1 MEILSALPE
10 AEIAGGVPAAPPVV
24 ERVVHDSREAG
35 PGDVFVAIRGAKED
49 GYAHAEE
56 AAGRGAVAV
65 VSDRPA
71 PAAWPATVAWVRV
84 PAPRPALGLLA
95 ARLAGNPA
103 ENLVL
108 AGVTGTNGKTT
119 TTMLLEALLA
129 GKYGRAGFLGT
140 VAYRTGTREVPAPRT
155 TPEATVIQA
164 LLAEMVAHAV
174 PAAAMEV
181 SSHALALDRVEGC
194 RFDVAVFTNLTRD
207 HLDFHRDM
215 EDYFGAKARLF
226 AMRKPGAPA
235 VVNIDDPYG
244 ARLASAVTAPALTF
258 SASGAGA
265 ADVRAASIRT
275 DLSGTAFDVQHPGG
289 RLRVVSPLLGRF
301 QVENLLA
308 AAAAGLA
315 LELAEDEIAAGLA
328 SVRRV
333 PGRFEPV
340 EAGQR
345 YPILVDYAHTPDALE
360 RLLQAV
366 RAVTDKKI
374 LLVFG
379 CGGDRDRG
387 KRFPMGRI
395 AGSLSDIAIA
405 TSDNPRSEDPQA
417 ILDEVERG
425 ILASGAR
432 THLKITDRR
441 EAISRA
447 LELAGGDTVVVIA
460 GKGHETTQVIGDREI
475 PFDDRAVAA
484 ELAAR
489 RAATGGS

>member
-1 MEILSALPE
+1 
-10 AEIAGGVPAAPPVV
+10 
-24 ERVVHDSREAG
+24 
-35 PGDVFVAIRGAKED
+35 
-49 GYAHAEE
+49 
-56 AAGRGAVAV
+56 
-65 VSDRPA
+65 
-71 PAAWPATVAWVRV
+71 
-84 PAPRPALGLLA
+84 
-95 ARLAGNPA
+95 
-103 ENLVL
+103 
-108 AGVTGTNGKTT
+108 
-119 TTMLLEALLA
+119 
-129 GKYGRAGFLGT
+129 
-140 VAYRTGTREVPAPRT
+140 
-155 TPEATVIQA
+155 
-164 LLAEMVAHAV
+164 
-174 PAAAMEV
+174 
-181 SSHALALDRVEGC
+181 
-194 RFDVAVFTNLTRD
+194 
-207 HLDFHRDM
+207 
-215 EDYFGAKARLF
+215 
-226 AMRKPGAPA
+226 
-235 VVNIDDPYG
+235 
-244 ARLASAVTAPALTF
+244 
-258 SASGAGA
+258 
-265 ADVRAASIRT
+265 
-275 DLSGTAFDVQHPGG
+275 
-289 RLRVVSPLLGRF
+289 
-301 QVENLLA
+301 
-308 AAAAGLA
+308 
-315 LELAEDEIAAGLA
+315 
-328 SVRRV
+328 
-333 PGRFEPV
+333 FEPV

-345 YPILVDYAHTPDALE
+345 YRILVDYAHTPDALE

-489 RAATGGS
+489 RAATDGS